1 MPAKVNWLGK
11 GADGRGGEA
20 AERRRVALC
29 PSPGTAS
36 PFPGAG
42 ATSFRRSER
51 LHAGVR
57 GARQQSSA
65 DGRCVGRVGDGRKG
79 TAAKSGG
86 GGAGGTEW
94 EGHSWGRVRSGR
106 GARGACPPTGP
117 VLAPGTLYPQTLRE
131 QMPSS
136 LFPEAVGWGE
146 VGDSV
151 LMGTGWGVGCL
162 CGSRSE
168 LGCGC
173 QVQGEPLGPGET
185 GSLLGD
191 AGPPSLFLGHGGR
204 RGSCVRPELMT
215 TEQGGPLAAAVGLRS
230 HWR

>member
-1 MPAKVNWLGK
+1 
-11 GADGRGGEA
+11 
-20 AERRRVALC
+20 
-29 PSPGTAS
+29 
-36 PFPGAG
+36 
-42 ATSFRRSER
+42 
-51 LHAGVR
+51 
-57 GARQQSSA
+57 
-65 DGRCVGRVGDGRKG
+65 
-79 TAAKSGG
+79 
-86 GGAGGTEW
+86 
-94 EGHSWGRVRSGR
+94 
-106 GARGACPPTGP
+106 
-117 VLAPGTLYPQTLRE
+117 
-131 QMPSS
+131 MPSS